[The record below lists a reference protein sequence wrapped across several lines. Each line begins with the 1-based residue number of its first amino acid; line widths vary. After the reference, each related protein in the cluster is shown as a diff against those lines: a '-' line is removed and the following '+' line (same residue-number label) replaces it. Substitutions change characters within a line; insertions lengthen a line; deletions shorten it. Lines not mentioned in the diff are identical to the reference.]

1 MRAAVVGLLVAIGLA
16 SQAMAFQEDGFH
28 SGMSE
33 ADALKVLS
41 NYGSYKQESSPNVK
55 GYYYM
60 MTQPSAPMK
69 VISICNGVLATYQT
83 NIPGG
88 WHAFMRT
95 LERESRERGAGQY
108 SMSSSETQYGPSNGL
123 YFEWS
128 AKADKL
134 TLGYSQ
140 VGDTSNSILR
150 MWQAPNQCGQ

>member
-1 MRAAVVGLLVAIGLA
+1 MRAGIVGVLISVGMA
-16 SQAMAFQEDGFH
+16 SQAIAFSEDGFH

-33 ADALKVLS
+33 TEALQILAR
-41 NYGSYKQESSPNVK
+41 YGSYEQEPGQNVK

-60 MTQPSAPMK
+60 TKHPSQFRA
-69 VISICNGVLATYQT
+69 ISICNGVVATYQY

-95 LERESRERGAGQY
+95 VERESRERGAGRY
-108 SMSSSETQYGPSNGL
+108 SLSSSETQYGPSNSL
-123 YFEWS
+123 YFEWT

-134 TLGYSQ
+134 TIGYSQ
-140 VGDTSNSILR
+140 VGETSNSVLR